1 MFFVAMSTAI
11 DNEKCN
17 CVACQL
23 STFADSDEKVKSIPL
38 PFNGWDTLNVDYSGL
53 SPKFQ

>member
-1 MFFVAMSTAI
+1 MSTAI